1 MREHAMLDGTALFWI
16 EGVEIRGLG
25 EHGMYPR

>member
-1 MREHAMLDGTALFWI
+1 MLDGTALFWI
-16 EGVEIRGLG
+16 KGVEIGGLG